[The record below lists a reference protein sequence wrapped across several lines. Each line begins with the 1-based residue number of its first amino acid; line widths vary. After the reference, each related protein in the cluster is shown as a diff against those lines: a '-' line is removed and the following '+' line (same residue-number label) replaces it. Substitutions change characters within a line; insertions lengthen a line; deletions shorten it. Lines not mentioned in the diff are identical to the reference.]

1 MRALILFVMLVPSVA
16 AADTPTWSARGGIE
30 QRWMTSSSAVTLT
43 ESNLVGWGVS
53 VERRV
58 VSVDVPGPFRPLDV
72 SGVLGIARGTVD
84 GETFDQLENHIGT
97 WAVTAGAR
105 ARLPLLSW
113 LHLQARGAVGGGKT
127 WVTIADRQMPSIAI
141 ADDGRTAVASAAVGL
156 ALLPRLSPRERG
168 GFWWG
173 VDAELGYH
181 VATAMTVHAIPE
193 DRPPAELTIPAQYAS
208 LGDLDLDGYTLTIA
222 MTMGF

>member
-1 MRALILFVMLVPSVA
+1 MRAWILMMVMVPSVA
-16 AADTPTWSARGGIE
+16 AADTPTWSAHGGIE

-43 ESNLVGWGVS
+43 ESNLVGWAIGA
-53 VERRV
+53 ERRV
-58 VSVDVPGPFRPLDV
+58 ARVDVPGPFGPLDV
-72 SGVLGIARGTVD
+72 AAGIGLESATVD
-84 GETFDQLENHIGT
+84 GETFDQLDNHIGT
-97 WAVTAGAR
+97 WALTAGAR

-113 LHLQARGAVGGGKT
+113 LHVQARGAVGGGKT
-127 WVTIADRQMPSIAI
+127 WVTIADRRMPTVAI
-141 ADDGRTAVASAAVGL
+141 ADDGRTAVASAGVGL

-168 GFWWG
+168 GLWWG

-181 VATAMTVHAIPE
+181 VATGMAVDAIPE
-193 DRPPAELTIPAQYAS
+193 DRPSAELTIPAQYAS